1 MQVVLN
7 FGVFA
12 TPVFFEPQMLGPK
25 GAGIMLTLPLSPF
38 IQAMDLA
45 IVRGHSLLR
54 PLTVESA
61 KGPIEIWSPWM
72 LGYATVTSVL
82 IFCLGLLVFRGASAR
97 FAEMA

>member
-1 MQVVLN
+1 
-7 FGVFA
+7 
-12 TPVFFEPQMLGPK
+12 
-25 GAGIMLTLPLSPF
+25 
-38 IQAMDLA
+38 MDLA
-45 IVRGHSLLR
+45 IVRGHNLLS

-61 KGPIEIWSPWM
+61 KGPIQIWAPWM